1 VKLHSII
8 LLIIASVMLL
18 PGCGSSQALVKRG
31 DKMKAAGMHK
41 DAADFYFQALSKN
54 RNNVKARIGLS
65 ESGQRT
71 LNDYLDRFNRTN
83 NLGNSYDA
91 VYQFIEA
98 QEYQSKLKRVG
109 VETSIPDHYH
119 QSYATS
125 KDKVLTDLYAEG
137 NRLLEEK
144 KFDLAEAKFKEV
156 KKLDPTYKDAKDLS
170 AMAYSEPLYIEGKV
184 ALENGA
190 YRMAYDKFDLI
201 LKRSDN
207 YKDTREL
214 QLEALEKGRYTVAVV
229 SFENVSGT
237 PDVEK
242 RISAYILDDLSTIK
256 DPFLRIVDRDNIEK
270 ILEEQRFSLSGMVN
284 EQTATRVGELIGA
297 KALITGKLLDYR
309 VTTGRIT
316 STKKNGYE
324 GYQVR
329 RTNPDTGAEY
339 FETQYKR
346 VTYDEFSGSSSVHLS
361 FQYKM
366 LSLETG
372 EVLFSRIVEREARD
386 DVNFANYDGNTALLF
401 PANGNVRNTSSAAKN
416 QLERQLKAPRNLKS
430 TTELSNS
437 IFNTISKQVSN
448 EVANQIKR

>member
-8 LLIIASVMLL
+8 LLIVASVLLL

-54 RNNVKARIGLS
+54 RNNVKARIGLA

-83 NLGNSYDA
+83 NLGNNYDA
-91 VYQFIEA
+91 VYQYIDA
-98 QEYQSKLKRVG
+98 QEYQAKLKRVG
-109 VETSIPDHYH
+109 VETNIPEHYE
-119 QSYATS
+119 QNFQTS
-125 KDKVLTDLYAEG
+125 KEKVLSDLYKEG
-137 NRLLEEK
+137 NVLLEEK

-156 KKLDPTYKDAKDLS
+156 KKLEPNYKDAKDLS
-170 AMAYSEPLYIEGKV
+170 SIAYSEPLYIEGRV

-190 YRMAYDKFDLI
+190 YRLAYNKFDLI
-201 LKRSDN
+201 LKRTDN
-207 YKDTREL
+207 YKDTRDK

-229 SFENVSGT
+229 AFENVSGT
-237 PDVEK
+237 PEVEK
-242 RISAYILDDLSTIK
+242 RVSAYILDDLSSIK
-256 DPFLRIVDRDNIEK
+256 DPFLRIVDRDNIDK

-316 STKKNGYE
+316 STKRTGFE

-346 VTYDEFSGSSSVHLS
+346 VTYDEFNGSSSVHLS

-366 LSLETG
+366 ISLETG
-372 EVLFSRIVEREARD
+372 EILFSRIVEREARD
-386 DVNFANYDGNTALLF
+386 DVNFADYQGNASMLF
-401 PANGNVRNTSSAAKN
+401 PASGNTRNASAAAKS
-416 QLERQLKAPRNLKS
+416 QLDRQLKAPRNLKS
-430 TTELSNS
+430 TTELTNS
-437 IFNTISKQVSN
+437 IFNTISKQVST
-448 EVANQIKR
+448 EVANQIKQ